1 MIDHERDGAIHVVTL
16 DDGPNTIYP
25 EWQARMIEILDAV
38 EADCEGEAGLVLTGT
53 GKFFCS
59 GLNVEVVMSL
69 EGEAREKFGRSMM
82 EIYGRLV
89 TLPVP
94 TVAAINGHAFA
105 AGAFLALTADYR
117 IMREDRGWF
126 CVSEVDVGVPIG
138 HPMMNL
144 LKAKTSPEVARDAV
158 LTGHRY
164 PGAEALAA
172 GITDAVTSEAALL
185 DDAKAQA
192 ESLASKGR
200 QIFGTLKKQLYQDV
214 AEVFAAGA

>member
-16 DDGPNTIYP
+16 NDGPNTIHP
-25 EWQARMIEILDAV
+25 DWQARMLEILDAV

-59 GLNVEVVMSL
+59 GLNVEIVMGL
-69 EGEAREKFGRSMM
+69 EGAAQEKFGKSMM
-82 EIYGRLV
+82 QIYGRLV

-94 TVAAINGHAFA
+94 TVAAMNGHAFA
-105 AGAFLALTADYR
+105 AGAFLALTCDYR

-144 LKAKTSPEVARDAV
+144 LHHRVSPQVARDAV

-164 PGAEALAA
+164 PGDEAVAA
-172 GITDAVTSEAALL
+172 GIADAVASEEALL
-185 DDAKAQA
+185 DAAKEKAS
-192 ESLASKGR
+192 SLASKGR
-200 QIFGTLKKQLYQDV
+200 RIFGTLKKQLNKEIADV
-214 AEVFAAGA
+214 YFAGA